1 MTRVTLLLT
10 FALAV
15 PSLAAQ
21 TYATDTTVQV
31 ERGSRLRVK
40 TMSGDIAV
48 TTWNRSEL
56 RIRADHSRRTELTI
70 ERSGAVVD
78 VGARGR
84 MGVPG
89 AVDFQ
94 ITAPTWMALELG
106 GLNSE
111 VTIDG
116 TEAPVRVET
125 LQGDIVLQG
134 GGGDVT
140 LGTTNGDITVRGA
153 RGRLDLR
160 ATAGDVRVFDV
171 EGDLRVESVSGD
183 AELFDVRARS
193 VEAQTVSG
201 DLVLSGSIA
210 DGGTY
215 TLFTHSGDIVLGIP
229 EQSNARLSL
238 SSANGE
244 FRLGFDL
251 QAERRTRRRQT
262 FKMGNGSAT
271 VELETFSG
279 DIRVVR
285 PDEVRRREAEQ
296 RDERRRPPRPPRDLG
311 DDNHEQDGGTNR

>member
-10 FALAV
+10 FALAG

-21 TYATDTTVQV
+21 TFATDTTIRV
-31 ERGSRLRVK
+31 EPGSRLRVK

-48 TTWNRSEL
+48 TTWGRSEL

-70 ERSGAVVD
+70 ERSGTVVD

-84 MGVPG
+84 MGMPG
-89 AVDFQ
+89 AVDYQ
-94 ITAPTWMALELG
+94 ITAPAWMALELG
-106 GLNSE
+106 GLNTE
-111 VTIDG
+111 VTIEG
-116 TEAPVRVET
+116 TEAAVRVET

-134 GGGDVT
+134 GSDVT

-153 RGRLDLR
+153 RGRIDLR
-160 ATAGDVRVFDV
+160 ATAGDVRVYDAQ
-171 EGDLRVESVSGD
+171 GDIRVESVSGD
-183 AELFDVRARS
+183 AELYDVRARS

-201 DLVLSGSIA
+201 DLVLSGAIT

-215 TLFTHSGDIVLGIP
+215 SLFTHSGDILLGIP
-229 EQSNARLSL
+229 QQSNARLTL

-279 DIRVVR
+279 DIRVGR
-285 PDEVRRREAEQ
+285 PDEVRRREAEG
-296 RDERRRPPRPPRDLG
+296 RNERRRPPRPPEDRG
-311 DDNHEQDGGTNR
+311 DDNHEHHGGTSQ